1 MKTSRY
7 LNMITARSRWTAVVF
22 PVLAFLL
29 LLSPISASETPSGD
43 FDGAIET
50 PHPSWF
56 KESFLDFREDIAEAS
71 AEGRRLL
78 LYFWQRGCPYCH
90 QLVTDNLAHPD
101 TAQTVRA
108 HFDLIAINMWGD
120 REVVRVDGQTFSEKT
135 LAAAL
140 QVQFTPT
147 LLFFDESGRI
157 VLRLDGYHPPA
168 DFLKAMEYV
177 YLHRENEGNFHDY
190 LMNDRRDETLVK
202 SEVEEWFIP
211 PPYRLNRHIGNASR
225 PLAVFFERAACSQCD
240 ILHHQVMREPLTHQ
254 LVQLFDNVLLDAAA
268 QTPVITPSGETTTA
282 ARWAKELDINYF
294 PTVVLFD
301 PNGTEIVRAAAAF
314 RTFHMQSLFDY
325 VLTGAYRTQ
334 PSLQRYLST
343 RGEQLR
349 EAGYDVDIWSYDL
362 PISFDGQPVS
372 LEKIQAVT
380 GGVAAAGD

>member
-1 MKTSRY
+1 
-7 LNMITARSRWTAVVF
+7 
-22 PVLAFLL
+22 
-29 LLSPISASETPSGD
+29 
-43 FDGAIET
+43 
-50 PHPSWF
+50 
-56 KESFLDFREDIAEAS
+56 
-71 AEGRRLL
+71 
-78 LYFWQRGCPYCH
+78 
-90 QLVTDNLAHPD
+90 
-101 TAQTVRA
+101 
-108 HFDLIAINMWGD
+108 
-120 REVVRVDGQTFSEKT
+120 
-135 LAAAL
+135 
-140 QVQFTPT
+140 
-147 LLFFDESGRI
+147 
-157 VLRLDGYHPPA
+157 
-168 DFLKAMEYV
+168 
-177 YLHRENEGNFHDY
+177 
-190 LMNDRRDETLVK
+190 MNDRRDETLVK

-240 ILHHQVMREPLTHQ
+240 ILHHQVMRESLTHQ